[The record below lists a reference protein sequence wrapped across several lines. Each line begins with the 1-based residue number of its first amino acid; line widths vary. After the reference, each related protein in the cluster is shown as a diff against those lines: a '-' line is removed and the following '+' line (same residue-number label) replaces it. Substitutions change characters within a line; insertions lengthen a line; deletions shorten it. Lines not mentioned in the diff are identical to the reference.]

1 MKACAAAAS
10 EAANETQKQQFQ
22 KEIASIWS
30 VFASCCVGAKDV
42 SDVLPRYRKA
52 LLKVINDESNLEA
65 GVQVAIGLAMLVMSN
80 QTEKEAKKEDMEIE
94 IEKDMEIEKEEEE
107 ELEKL
112 EKPDESKSK
121 APSELMPN
129 EQSLPYLTLFAA
141 SRAPKPSAEQSQSA
155 LKAIQSASES
165 FLKAIIAL
173 YRRSHGSNDQEIV
186 PTSGVA
192 KNVDR
197 FLALTLRSVLQTLFG
212 VAPPAVI
219 SQFFAQSLASLQQ
232 SIDQNPTLSLDLLA
246 EAGVFSALIPWIA
259 NEEIPAALSY
269 LMETAPKLR
278 AVAFQNRSSRSF
290 VLLCEY
296 HAELLFETNRV
307 EAISTELLDRL
318 LSSVVN
324 VRFDYLTAL
333 HSLWSHLSPQNK
345 DHMQLIVQVLPRLIL
360 CIKDAN
366 QSVRALS
373 FKILLLL
380 SDAMASSTANL
391 VQPTGEEVPASLSEY
406 FRILMGGLGATSARM
421 QSASLMC
428 ISCVLFHHRS
438 DEAIVPLMR
447 DAMHITYGLLES
459 KSREVAKA
467 CFGLIRTCVKVLP
480 EEIVQEEMHDA
491 IGALQPWSNDHYGN
505 FKLRVK
511 AIFELILR
519 RLGKQ
524 TMESLLTEEEKTVLD
539 PILGGK
545 KADKEKT
552 DEELVEEMEREG
564 EQLELTSDD
573 EVEVMEIDENGN
585 VVGEEKGESS
595 KLEMETLMKEIEENE
610 GWKRIMKRSMKGDGD
625 EEEFEDEDEEMEEF
639 DDEEEEEEMEEE
651 EEEEEKEKE
660 EKEEEKEKVE
670 KKPRK
675 EEKNEKKEKKEKKE
689 KGDKKE
695 KKEKKDKKD
704 KKNKKEKK

>member
-10 EAANETQKQQFQ
+10 EAANETQKQQLL

-30 VFASCCVGAKDV
+30 VFASCCVGARDV

-65 GVQVAIGLAMLVMSN
+65 GVQVACGLAMLAMSN
-80 QTEKEAKKEDMEIE
+80 RIEKEGKKGSMDIEIEKEIE
-94 IEKDMEIEKEEEE
+94 IEKDIEIEREEAEE
-107 ELEKL
+107 ELEKQ
-112 EKPDESKSK
+112 EKPEESKSK
-121 APSELMPN
+121 TQSDLMPN
-129 EQSLPYLTLFAA
+129 EQSLPYLTLFAS
-141 SRAPKPSAEQSQSA
+141 SRAPKPSIEQSQSA
-155 LKAIQSASES
+155 LQALQSASES

-173 YRRSHGSNDQEIV
+173 YRRSHGASDQEIV

-192 KNVDR
+192 KNADR
-197 FLALTLRSVLQTLFG
+197 FMALTLRSVLQTLFG

-219 SQFFAQSLASLQQ
+219 SQFFARSLASLQQ

-259 NEEIPAALSY
+259 SEEVPAALSY
-269 LMETAPKLR
+269 LMETAPKIR

-307 EAISTELLDRL
+307 DAISTELLDRL

-366 QSVRALS
+366 QSVRTLS
-373 FKILLLL
+373 FKILLSL
-380 SDAMASSTANL
+380 SDVMASSTANL

-406 FRILMGGLGATSARM
+406 FRILMGGLSATSGRM

-438 DEAIVPLMR
+438 NEAIVPLMQ

-459 KSREVAKA
+459 KNREVAKA

-480 EEIVQEEMHDA
+480 EEIVREEMHEA
-491 IGALQPWSNDHYGN
+491 IGALQPWSNAHYGN

-524 TMESLLTEEEKTVLD
+524 TMESLLTEEEKAMLD

-545 KADKEKT
+545 KPDKEKT

-564 EQLELTSDD
+564 EQMELTSDD

-585 VVGEEKGESS
+585 VVGEETGETS
-595 KLEMETLMKEIEENE
+595 KLEMGALMKEIEENE
-610 GWKRIMKRSMKGDGD
+610 GWKRIMKRSMEGEGN
-625 EEEFEDEDEEMEEF
+625 EEEFDDDEEFDEEMEEF
-639 DDEEEEEEMEEE
+639 EEE
-651 EEEEEKEKE
+651 EEEEEESGKEREEREQEGGKE
-660 EKEEEKEKVE
+660 EQEGKE
-670 KKPRK
+670 RK
-675 EEKNEKKEKKEKKE
+675 EGQ
-689 KGDKKE
+689 KGE
-695 KKEKKDKKD
+695 EG
-704 KKNKKEKK
+704 

>member
-1 MKACAAAAS
+1 
-10 EAANETQKQQFQ
+10 
-22 KEIASIWS
+22 
-30 VFASCCVGAKDV
+30 
-42 SDVLPRYRKA
+42 
-52 LLKVINDESNLEA
+52 
-65 GVQVAIGLAMLVMSN
+65 
-80 QTEKEAKKEDMEIE
+80 
-94 IEKDMEIEKEEEE
+94 
-107 ELEKL
+107 
-112 EKPDESKSK
+112 
-121 APSELMPN
+121 
-129 EQSLPYLTLFAA
+129 
-141 SRAPKPSAEQSQSA
+141 
-155 LKAIQSASES
+155 
-165 FLKAIIAL
+165 
-173 YRRSHGSNDQEIV
+173 
-186 PTSGVA
+186 
-192 KNVDR
+192 
-197 FLALTLRSVLQTLFG
+197 
-212 VAPPAVI
+212 
-219 SQFFAQSLASLQQ
+219 
-232 SIDQNPTLSLDLLA
+232 
-246 EAGVFSALIPWIA
+246 
-259 NEEIPAALSY
+259 
-269 LMETAPKLR
+269 METAPKLR